1 LSPHEGARDRA
12 VETTPA
18 LVIALEAER
27 PTAGGERFALGG
39 LDEIEV
45 GRGERRALD
54 RRGARGR
61 ITVPDPFLSTVH
73 FTLRRD
79 GDRFLVTDA
88 GSKNG
93 TRIDGVR
100 RATAALDDGAVL
112 EAATTWFVFLP
123 AAPTA
128 ARGDTFDPLLADEL
142 DRLDR
147 IAATDLSLLI
157 RGETGTGKEVA
168 ARAVHDRSGRR
179 GAFVAVNLAA
189 VPSDLLEGHLFG
201 HRRGAF
207 TGATEDRAGLIRAA
221 DGGTLFLDEV
231 AELPPAG
238 QAALLRVLQER
249 EVLPLGATAPIAVDV
264 RVIAATHQDLAAR
277 IAAGE
282 FRQDLFARLAGHQVS
297 LPPLRR
303 RRVDLGLLIAR
314 LLARTGSTAARLSRD
329 AGRALFEH
337 TWPLNVRELDHALRR
352 AVALAGADPIE
363 PAHLGL
369 HAAPPPESAAPAP
382 PPAPTAPPRDR
393 DALVALFASHGGNVA
408 AVARALGTS
417 PSHVRRLV
425 ARHKLDLEALRR
437 GETVVDEPGSR
448 D

>member
-1 LSPHEGARDRA
+1 
-12 VETTPA
+12 V
-18 LVIALEAER
+18 VALEAER
-27 PTAGGERFALGG
+27 LTAGGERFALEG

-45 GRGERRALD
+45 GRGERRALE

-61 ITVPDPFLSTVH
+61 LTVPDPFLSTLH

-79 GDRFLVTDA
+79 GDRFVVADA

-93 TRIDGVR
+93 IRIDGVR
-100 RATAALDDGAVL
+100 QATATLDDGAIL
-112 EAATTWFVFLP
+112 EAATTWFVFQAAASLP
-123 AAPTA
+123 T
-128 ARGDTFDPLLADEL
+128 RGDTFDPLLAEEL

-147 IAATDLSLLI
+147 IAATDLSILI
-157 RGETGTGKEVA
+157 SGETGTGKEVA
-168 ARAVHDRSGRR
+168 ARAVHDGSGRR

-189 VPSDLLEGHLFG
+189 VPGDLLEGHLFG

-207 TGATEDRAGLIRAA
+207 TGATEDRTGLVRAA
-221 DGGTLFLDEV
+221 DNGTLFLDEI
-231 AELPPAG
+231 AELTPTG
-238 QAALLRVLQER
+238 QVALLRVLQER
-249 EVLPLGATAPIAVDV
+249 EVLPLGATAPIAVDT
-264 RVIAATHQDLAAR
+264 RVVAATHQDLAAR

-303 RRVDLGLLIAR
+303 RRVDLGLLISR
-314 LLARTGSTAARLSRD
+314 LLSRTGSTAARLSRD

-337 TWPLNVRELDHALRR
+337 AWPLNVRELDHALRR

-369 HAAPPPESAAPAP
+369 HAAPPPDPTAPAP
-382 PPAPTAPPRDR
+382 APNAPPRDR
-393 DALVALFASHGGNVA
+393 AALVALFAGHGGNVA

-437 GETVVDEPGSR
+437 GEAVADEPGGR
-448 D
+448 N